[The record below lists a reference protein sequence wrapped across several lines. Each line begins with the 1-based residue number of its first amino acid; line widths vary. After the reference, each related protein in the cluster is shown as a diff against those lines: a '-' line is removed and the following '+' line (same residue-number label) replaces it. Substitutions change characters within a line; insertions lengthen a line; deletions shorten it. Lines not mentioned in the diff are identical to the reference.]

1 MCSLAEE
8 EVHMRSEACA
18 AKIPRISHGHSS
30 SKYLPETACC
40 IPQGPYQWADAT
52 MLGHGHS
59 SSKYLPETACC
70 IPQGPYQ
77 WADATML
84 GHLAISLAEQ
94 PVPQLCSKMCLYKF
108 CLDEKRCM
116 LRLHLECRVELEAA
130 TAAV

>member
-30 SKYLPETACC
+30 SKYP
-40 IPQGPYQWADAT
+40 
-52 MLGHGHS
+52 
-59 SSKYLPETACC
+59 PETACC

-84 GHLAISLAEQ
+84 GHLATSLAEQ
-94 PVPQLCSKMCLYKF
+94 PVPQLCSKMCMYKF